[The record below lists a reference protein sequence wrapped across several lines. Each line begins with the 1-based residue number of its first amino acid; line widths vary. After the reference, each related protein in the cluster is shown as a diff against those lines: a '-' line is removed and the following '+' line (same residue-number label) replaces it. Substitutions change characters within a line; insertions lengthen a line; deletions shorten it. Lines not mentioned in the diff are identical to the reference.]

1 MASRAHHG
9 ALSRESGLILILI
22 AIDSRAFPSARF
34 DHQSLTKC
42 NLTRM
47 DICHAAVSPR
57 APSTAVR
64 PRWMAWMGC
73 ARAQCPTDRPF
84 PRATRARSRVVAVDA
99 SARDDVERGSV
110 SVLSHRF
117 VSTRRRV
124 PVRAPGDPRDGDG
137 DVIVNGARDVDDDDD
152 DESDAWVRRGRVET
166 VRASR
171 DGRVE
176 RVRAR

>member
-1 MASRAHHG
+1 MS
-9 ALSRESGLILILI
+9 
-22 AIDSRAFPSARF
+22 
-34 DHQSLTKC
+34 
-42 NLTRM
+42 
-47 DICHAAVSPR
+47 
-57 APSTAVR
+57 
-64 PRWMAWMGC
+64 
-73 ARAQCPTDRPF
+73 DRPTVP
-84 PRATRARSRVVAVDA
+84 PRHSRAVDA

>member
-1 MASRAHHG
+1 MDRTDARA
-9 ALSRESGLILILI
+9 
-22 AIDSRAFPSARF
+22 RA
-34 DHQSLTKC
+34 T
-42 NLTRM
+42 N
-47 DICHAAVSPR
+47 
-57 APSTAVR
+57 VR
-64 PRWMAWMGC
+64 PTE
-73 ARAQCPTDRPF
+73 PS

-124 PVRAPGDPRDGDG
+124 PVRAPGDGDGDG
-137 DVIVNGARDVDDDDD
+137 DVIVNGARDDDDDDD
-152 DESDAWVRRGRVET
+152 DERDACVRRGRVER

>member
-34 DHQSLTKC
+34 DHQSLAKC

-64 PRWMAWMGC
+64 PRWIERM
-73 ARAQCPTDRPF
+73 RDQCPTDRPS

-137 DVIVNGARDVDDDDD
+137 DVIVNGARDVDVDDD

>member
-1 MASRAHHG
+1 MRA
-9 ALSRESGLILILI
+9 
-22 AIDSRAFPSARF
+22 RAT
-34 DHQSLTKC
+34 D
-42 NLTRM
+42 
-47 DICHAAVSPR
+47 
-57 APSTAVR
+57 VR
-64 PRWMAWMGC
+64 PTE
-73 ARAQCPTDRPF
+73 PS

-110 SVLSHRF
+110 SVLSLRF

-124 PVRAPGDPRDGDG
+124 PVRAPGDGDG